1 VPPTLDAPRILAIGF
16 CLPTDD
22 EMCRVAVLHSDVDG
36 AVRYVMVTAAGV
48 ERDCSEQ
55 IPNLCVVQFSSAP
68 GCGVTLRAV
77 DRAGH
82 RGDRSE
88 SFCVRERVDS

>member
-1 VPPTLDAPRILAIGF
+1 
-16 CLPTDD
+16 
-22 EMCRVAVLHSDVDG
+22 VLHSDVAG

-48 ERDCSEQ
+48 ERDCEEQ
-55 IPNLCVVQFSSAP
+55 IPNLCVVEFPSAP

-82 RGDRSE
+82 RGERSD
-88 SFCVRERVDS
+88 SFCVRERGES